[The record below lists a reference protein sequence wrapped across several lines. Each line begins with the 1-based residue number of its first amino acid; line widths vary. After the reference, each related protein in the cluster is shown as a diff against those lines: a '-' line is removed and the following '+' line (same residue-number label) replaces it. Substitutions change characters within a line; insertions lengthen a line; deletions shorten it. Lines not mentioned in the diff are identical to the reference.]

1 MTKEQII
8 ELAKQMTAA
17 PSCCAPL
24 KAATQAWLAALGT
37 ENEKELARKF
47 IEELEGDITDIDN
60 LVAFAHSD
68 IAVKYFGEDGAK
80 KFAAHAARVVAER
93 PPAKLRFEEIRLARR
108 FKRPF
113 HVKVVETLVAPV
125 GMVERT
131 LP

>member
-80 KFAAHAARVVAER
+80 KFAAHADELKASG
-93 PPAKLRFEEIRLARR
+93 AKFCDCGACKPGLEILKNKA
-108 FKRPF
+108 
-113 HVKVVETLVAPV
+113 LV
-125 GMVERT
+125 
-131 LP
+131 LD